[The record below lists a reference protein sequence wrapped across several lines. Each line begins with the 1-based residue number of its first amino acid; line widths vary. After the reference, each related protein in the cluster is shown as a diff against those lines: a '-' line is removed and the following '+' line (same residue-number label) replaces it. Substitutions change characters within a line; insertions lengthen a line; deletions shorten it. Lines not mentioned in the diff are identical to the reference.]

1 MNTAIFLKCVWQF
14 FNVMYERIN
23 NFSLLFSYYRLFE
36 PAMPLRIYQ
45 AARSLFIA
53 MKEGKRH
60 TSVSKESEIQKL
72 PQEYFAGSLLIDFK
86 EVQGGHT
93 AYILSALV
101 NSKVLIE
108 YLFWDHPF
116 STLAKCSIN

>member
-1 MNTAIFLKCVWQF
+1 MHDG
-14 FNVMYERIN
+14 IN
-23 NFSLLFSYYRLFE
+23 NFNLLFSYYRLFE
-36 PAMPLRIYQ
+36 PVMPLRIYQ
-45 AARSLFIA
+45 AARSLFIT

-60 TSVSKESEIQKL
+60 TSVSKESEILKL
-72 PQEYFAGSLLIDFK
+72 SQEYFAGSLLIDFK

-101 NSKVLIE
+101 NNKVLIQ

-116 STLAKCSIN
+116 STYSKCSIK

>member
-1 MNTAIFLKCVWQF
+1 MH
-14 FNVMYERIN
+14 ERIH
-23 NFSLLFSYYRLFE
+23 NFNLLFSYYRLFE
-36 PAMPLRIYQ
+36 PVMPLRIYQ

-53 MKEGKRH
+53 VKEGKRH
-60 TSVSKESEIQKL
+60 PSVSKESEILKL
-72 PQEYFAGSLLIDFK
+72 PQENFAGSLLIDFR

-108 YLFWDHPF
+108 YLFWNHPF
-116 STLAKCSIN
+116 ST